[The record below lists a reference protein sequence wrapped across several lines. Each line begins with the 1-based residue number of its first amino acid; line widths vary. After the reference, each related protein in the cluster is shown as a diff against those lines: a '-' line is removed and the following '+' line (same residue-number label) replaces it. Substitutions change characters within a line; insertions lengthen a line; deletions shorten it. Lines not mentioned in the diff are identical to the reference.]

1 MSGTMKTAFSITT
14 LTTLIALAL
23 FPCLAAAQQTTNT
36 AAEERSVF
44 EDYLNPVDSEAGFL
58 RIPGLNFRSSVGF
71 SYASSKGFGDVG
83 MGYYMGHFSYDLGS
97 SVTLNWDVGMGSYM
111 MGGDGMNDYQIFIP
125 NLNMTWRPSDNFMV
139 SLQYMQGSCL
149 NPYYSR
155 RGFGF

>member
-1 MSGTMKTAFSITT
+1 MSGTMKTTFFI
-14 LTTLIALAL
+14 TTLIALAL

-36 AAEERSVF
+36 AAEEQSVF
-44 EDYLNPVDSEAGFL
+44 EDYLNPVDSETGFL
-58 RIPGLNFRSSVGF
+58 RIPGLNFHSSVGF

-83 MGYYMGHFSYDLGS
+83 MGYYMGHFSYKLGS
-97 SVTLNWDVGMGSYM
+97 TVTLNWNVGVGSYM
-111 MGGDGMNDYQIFIP
+111 MGGDGMNSYQVFIP

-139 SLQYMQGSCL
+139 SLQYMQGSYL